1 MCSLAAQYC
10 LDPERLKRLN
20 RSIGHSL
27 LSSSASQFLEELLI
41 RRKKMMKRIEFPTP
55 IQHSRLLGTLGPRLE
70 WQAPQREMANKLV
83 AHMGLPQSIA
93 NRLAARNIR
102 TAKDALSLPEFDLM
116 TLLGVDIKDVKE
128 AVARISE
135 VACPPYQTALSLLEE
150 RLMNDASG
158 GRLPTFLTGLD
169 DALGGGI
176 PFGVLTELV
185 GPSGIGKSQ
194 FCLKL
199 SLLAALP
206 ASYGGLDGRVIY
218 IDTESK
224 FSSRRMIEI
233 GRNSFPKIFHS
244 EGMAQEMAGRII
256 VLRQTSLSEIT
267 ER

>member
-1 MCSLAAQYC
+1 
-10 LDPERLKRLN
+10 
-20 RSIGHSL
+20 
-27 LSSSASQFLEELLI
+27 
-41 RRKKMMKRIEFPTP
+41 
-55 IQHSRLLGTLGPRLE
+55 
-70 WQAPQREMANKLV
+70 MANKLV
-83 AHMGLPQSIA
+83 AHMGLAQSIA

-116 TLLGVDIKDVKE
+116 TLLGVDMKDVKE

-150 RLMNDASG
+150 RLMNDTSG
-158 GRLPTFLTGLD
+158 GRLPTSLTGLD